1 MTDFREIPHDERD
14 PSPWLALYLDDSTP
28 LPDHV
33 KAAWLK
39 DSSSRS
45 RQFLLPFLRPLARL
59 RLWLSSSIRPW
70 AQFWPS
76 PRSPRR

>member
-1 MTDFREIPHDERD
+1 MTDFRDIPHDERD

-39 DSSSRS
+39 DS
-45 RQFLLPFLRPLARL
+45 QL
-59 RLWLSSSIRPW
+59 IN
-70 AQFWPS
+70 
-76 PRSPRR
+76 